1 MDTKKWKSI
10 LVPRYLYD
18 EIVAISHIEGRTI
31 SGQLRLVFSS
41 WKDGNLSKRDMEV
54 LKAQISANHE
64 AERFA
69 EEEALANLVKKEL
82 KEAYAS
88 LEAHKIN

>member
-41 WKDGNLSKRDMEV
+41 WRDMEV

-88 LEAHKIN
+88 LEAHKSN